1 MPDFNNK
8 LRGLLENPAFNLGIG
23 LLSAGGASPIPM
35 SSGQRI
41 AQGVQFAQG
50 AQQQGLSN
58 ELLRQRISDEAH
70 ARSQIDRFSSLLGS
84 GMPIEQNQMLGLLGQ
99 IAPAATVQSLLN
111 PNQPRALPPEI
122 RIAEYLNNPNVDPEI
137 KATVLSQIE
146 RGAQS
151 DELGLQIEQARL
163 AQLDRQAVEDKRIRR
178 RDQVIVGNSIDG
190 SFEELEKLVKA
201 NNVLRD
207 TVFRP
212 GNPFNEGMAA
222 VSAGTRAAM
231 EAVGLEGP
239 DVDAA
244 LTALSDLKK
253 ASSRL
258 QGNIANASNSSTN
271 QRLNLIRDS
280 VPTIDSDTNA
290 IPGLAVGSAR
300 DLLRLA
306 DAEQITPSRLEDLQR
321 FVFTL
326 EATPELIS
334 TMQLDDLEQLNPS
347 LMSDELA
354 DIANQRFEAL
364 Q

>member
-58 ELLRQRISDEAH
+58 ELLRQRIADEAGQSD
-70 ARSQIDRFSSLLGS
+70 ARAQLSGLLPELFPGRE
-84 GMPIEQNQMLGLLGQ
+84 GHLMGLLGQ
-99 IAPAATVQSLLN
+99 IDPLSTVQSLLN
-111 PNQPRALPPEI
+111 PQQERALPADVRAAQWLSDPSTDPNA
-122 RIAEYLNNPNVDPEI
+122 RAAYLEER
-137 KATVLSQIE
+137 E
-146 RGAQS
+146 RGAAS
-151 DELGLQIEQARL
+151 EELSLMIEQAKY
-163 AQLDRQAVEDKRIRR
+163 AQLQRQADEDERIRR
-178 RDQVIVGNSIDG
+178 RDQVIVSNSIDG

-212 GNPFNEGMAA
+212 GNPFNVAA
-222 VSAGTRAAM
+222 GAVAAGTRAAM
-231 EAVGLEGP
+231 ESIGLEGP

-244 LTALSDLKK
+244 LTAISDIKK
-253 ASSRL
+253 SSSRL
-258 QGNIANASNSSTN
+258 QGNLANAANSSSN
-271 QRLNLIRDS
+271 QRLDLIRNS
-280 VPTIDSDTNA
+280 VPTLDSDTNA
-290 IPGLAVGSAR
+290 IPGLSASSGR

-306 DAEQITPSRLEDLQR
+306 DAEQVAPSRLEDLQR

-334 TMQLDDLEQLNPS
+334 TMQLEDLGQLNPS